1 MAKFDKIT
9 GFWTSNAKSR
19 ELFISFPDRTF
30 KGFAFVTN
38 VNEKDIVGFM
48 VEDKNKNNKYDQADP
63 VVAVLKG
70 NYFTNA
76 RIPGLSSGKI
86 VADEDTGLFSLFYKS
101 KESVIGKFLF
111 PSEFF

>member
-9 GFWTSNAKSR
+9 GFYTNNAKSC

-30 KGFAFVTN
+30 KGFAFAAR
-38 VNEKDIVGFM
+38 VNEKDTLGFIA
-48 VEDKNKNNKYDQADP
+48 EDKNKNNKHDQADP

-76 RIPGLSSGKI
+76 RIPSLSSGKI
-86 VADEDTGLFSLFYKS
+86 IADKDTGLFSLLYKS
-101 KESVIGKFLF
+101 KEVVIGIFLF